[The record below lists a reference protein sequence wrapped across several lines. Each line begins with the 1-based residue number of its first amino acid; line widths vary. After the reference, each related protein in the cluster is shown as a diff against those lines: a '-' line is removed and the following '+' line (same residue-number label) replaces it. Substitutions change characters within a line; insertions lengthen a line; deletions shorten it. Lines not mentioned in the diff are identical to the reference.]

1 MLGGEWVP
9 VAYIRAIKDM
19 YNGTKTQVRTAGGDS
34 KHFPVLTGLHQG
46 FILRPFLFSLVMD
59 LLKWR
64 IQGEMLRWMCGLN
77 RGDRVQNET
86 IRKKVRVA
94 SVEDK
99 MREVRL
105 RWFGHMTRKG
115 TNAPVH
121 RYEKLSLDGFRQGM
135 DMMVLISDGDVTI
148 TNNGATILEQMDV
161 NNEITKLMDQWSRS
175 QDYEIGDGTIR
186 VFVMAG
192 TLLEQEE
199 KLLKY
204 GIHPIELQKDMKW
217 LLGMVEIAIKAVL
230 AVADLERKDV
240 NLDLIKVE
248 GKWDFDDEANHLL
261 MHRSLPTV
269 RWAGGVELELIAIV
283 TIERSCVIDV
293 EVAADKHPKVEQ
305 YAIRA
310 FADVL
315 DSIPIAL
322 TENGG
327 LQPIETLS
335 AVKS

>member
-1 MLGGEWVP
+1 
-9 VAYIRAIKDM
+9 
-19 YNGTKTQVRTAGGDS
+19 
-34 KHFPVLTGLHQG
+34 
-46 FILRPFLFSLVMD
+46 
-59 LLKWR
+59 
-64 IQGEMLRWMCGLN
+64 
-77 RGDRVQNET
+77 
-86 IRKKVRVA
+86 
-94 SVEDK
+94 

-105 RWFGHMTRKG
+105 RWFGHMTRRG
-115 TNAPVH
+115 TDAPVR
-121 RYEKLSLDGFRQGM
+121 RYEKLSLDGFR
-135 DMMVLISDGDVTI
+135 
-148 TNNGATILEQMDV
+148 
-161 NNEITKLMDQWSRS
+161 QWSRS

-192 TLLEQEE
+192 ILLEQAE

-204 GIHPIELQKDMKW
+204 GIHPIELQKGMKW
-217 LLGMVEIAIKAVL
+217 LLGCKRSMVEIAIKAVL

-248 GKWDFDDEANHLL
+248 GKMPNQIQHANIAILTCPFKPPKPKIKHKDFDDEANHLL
-261 MHRSLPTV
+261 MHRSLPAV

-283 TIERSCVIDV
+283 TDKSFGTTKNSMIYIEHYINSRVMTIFIRDGNKMMIEKTKYSIYNALCMARNLIRYNSVIYGGGSVERSCVIDV
-293 EVAADKHPKVEQ
+293 EVVADKHPKVEQ